1 MPSTKKTIHYIS
13 SALISSIAVGIL
25 GFAMSTQWA
34 EIGLQCDRGGSG
46 IFNGSAVVNLD
57 IFNGNLERT
66 MCPSFDLPQD
76 FIVFDKLTELQTAP
90 AVLHTMVAC
99 FLCLCLLCSA
109 GSILIAL
116 YNSVSNP
123 YETYMGPIGIY
134 TCGSISACLS
144 LVVLIIFAINVHVTS
159 LAKDLVSSHSDNIPV
174 TLKTNSV
181 KMQVGYFLLIPYMVL
196 CLLAIALVYMYNHA
210 AYTHRREQQKPTED
224 APKEI
229 MMY

>member
-1 MPSTKKTIHYIS
+1 MPSTKKTLHYIA
-13 SALISSIAVGIL
+13 SALISSISVGIL
-25 GFAMSTQWA
+25 GFAMSTQWV
-34 EIGLQCDRGGSG
+34 EIGLQCDREGSG
-46 IFNGSAVVNLD
+46 LFNGSAVVNLD
-57 IFNGNLERT
+57 IFNGKLERT
-66 MCPSFDLPQD
+66 MCPSFDPPLN
-76 FIVFDKLTELQTAP
+76 FKVFDKLTELQTSP

-99 FLCLCLLCSA
+99 FLCLCLLFSA

-134 TCGSISACLS
+134 SCSSISACLS
-144 LVVLIIFAINVHVTS
+144 VLVLIIFVINVHVTS
-159 LAKDLVSSHSDNIPV
+159 LAKDLVRSNSDGIPV
-174 TLKTNSV
+174 ELQTESLKV
-181 KMQVGYFLLIPYMVL
+181 QVGYFLLIPYTVL

-210 AYTHRREQQKPTED
+210 AYTHRREQQKPTQD